1 MDRATQTE
9 WNRRPPDNEPRGGW
23 SLRRCPTKGFLAVV
37 IVSHDLMGRYTHYFA
52 GRTRP
57 CQGNDC
63 EACNKNMR
71 PRWHGYL
78 CAIDLQTNEK
88 IIVEVT
94 SSIASQLGEW
104 FDSHR
109 TLKGSRMKLERR
121 SPKPN
126 GKITCKLAEPAPG
139 TGELPTAPDIRPIM
153 NKIWEV
159 YEARV
164 QPAHKLVPVPLR
176 ATGTDPRPDDGFR
189 PQELD

>member
-1 MDRATQTE
+1 
-9 WNRRPPDNEPRGGW
+9 
-23 SLRRCPTKGFLAVV
+23 
-37 IVSHDLMGRYTHYFA
+37 
-52 GRTRP
+52 
-57 CQGNDC
+57 
-63 EACNKNMR
+63 MR